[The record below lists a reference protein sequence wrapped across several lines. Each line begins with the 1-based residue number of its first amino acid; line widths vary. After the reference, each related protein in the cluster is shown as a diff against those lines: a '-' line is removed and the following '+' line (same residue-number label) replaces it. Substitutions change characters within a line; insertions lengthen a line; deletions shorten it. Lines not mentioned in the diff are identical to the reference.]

1 MKSLDIK
8 LANIHANPS
17 GARDFI
23 LADAKDADMAFGIA
37 SPGIDPRT
45 GRMRS
50 LADLRDQMREITKQ
64 GLVDIMLMSASSSEI
79 LTIKENLFA
88 SSPVT
93 PAIRANDTTDIHL
106 VTGSNYATE
115 PSRPFRT
122 ALLDHVMYG
131 HVDPKPGTRRV
142 GVDLG
147 LYSITLNNQI
157 EFDYETLLAYK
168 DFRIE
173 AEQKGFRHFLEV
185 FDPNACGGACP
196 HNIGRFLN
204 DLIARTLAGVASSGR
219 PIFLKIPFHGR
230 EAMEQ
235 LVAYDPHLIPGILG
249 GSSGTTYDAFKLLEE
264 ARASGARAALF
275 GRKINTADHQLTFV
289 RFLRAI
295 ADGQIKAQEAVKAYH
310 AELEKLKIK
319 PTRSLKEDS
328 ELTATASAYAGSSAA
343 PSKPG
348 AAPASKLAPS
358 KPKVTIGM
366 GGSGSQRASRTTSA
380 TPASTVIAKPA
391 AAVPTTDGV
400 PRKPD
405 GSPDFKQM
413 SPAQKVAYA
422 RQRIQSDMVR
432 NNDGNGSTR
441 R

>member
-1 MKSLDIK
+1 MMKSLDQK

-37 SPGIDPRT
+37 SPGTHPQT
-45 GRMRS
+45 GKVRS
-50 LADLRDQMREITKQ
+50 LADYRDQMREITKQ

-88 SSPVT
+88 NSPVT
-93 PAIRANDTTDIHL
+93 PAVRANDTTDIHL
-106 VTGSNYATE
+106 VTGSNYAAQ

-142 GVDLG
+142 GADLG
-147 LYSITLNNQI
+147 LYSITLNNNL

-219 PIFLKIPFHGR
+219 PIILKIPFHGR

-264 ARASGARAALF
+264 AKSSGARAALF

-295 ADGQIKAQEAVKAYH
+295 ADGQVKAQEAVKAYH

-328 ELTATASAYAGSSAA
+328 ELTATASAYAGSSSA
-343 PSKPG
+343 P
-348 AAPASKLAPS
+348 
-358 KPKVTIGM
+358 
-366 GGSGSQRASRTTSA
+366 
-380 TPASTVIAKPA
+380 AKPA
-391 AAVPTTDGV
+391 T
-400 PRKPD
+400 
-405 GSPDFKQM
+405 
-413 SPAQKVAYA
+413 
-422 RQRIQSDMVR
+422 
-432 NNDGNGSTR
+432 ST
-441 R
+441 